1 MVLSQIIKKMVILGI
16 KEGYNKNGYIGNKR
30 GLQYFEVLLKA
41 TISSLTILLE
51 REDSF
56 PVNFENTKITL
67 RIPEYFFFFMML
79 TFKPFL

>member
-1 MVLSQIIKKMVILGI
+1 MVILGI

-30 GLQYFEVLLKA
+30 GFQYFEVLLKT
-41 TISSLTILLE
+41 TISSLTIFLE

-67 RIPEYFFFFMML
+67 RIPEYFFFFMMI